1 MSATQVKKL
10 PRAKTPEEVG
20 VSSEAVMD
28 MLKGIEACGAEEHGF
43 IIIRHGKVA
52 AESFKNPYSADA
64 PHIMYS
70 VSKAVTATAIGFAVD
85 EGLLSLEDKVM
96 DIFPEYRPKKRDEK
110 LESLKVRHLIT
121 MMAGKVASPLANK
134 TKDKWLNHFFDG
146 KWDFA
151 PGEKFRYVNENIFLL
166 CAILVRVTG
175 ISVVEFL
182 TPRLWGPLG
191 IETPFW
197 ETNHKGIEAGGWGL
211 FISAESMA
219 KIALCYLQKGKFEG
233 KQVIP
238 EHWAKNAVLNQK
250 PTNKG
255 ESPNEENG
263 YGFGIW
269 RSGPDNMSYRFD
281 GMFSQKG
288 FIFENYD
295 AVIVTVSGE
304 MSDGKTHGYVENNFP
319 RGFIENDAAAAPN
332 KELTIALS
340 SRACKT
346 LPQKPRSQKET
357 ELEGK
362 TIKFRRKILLNIAG
376 FPMSVLP
383 LAATYMTRDRAGNI
397 NNVIFNFQ
405 ENECRLTWSEGDEK
419 NTVLC
424 GMDGEF
430 RKSAIRLATT
440 DYTAFCCASWLDGNT
455 LEVWIIPR
463 ECIGKRMLKFNF
475 SGKKVRMIPS
485 TTPDIS
491 IMVDNITNGIKDF
504 VKNKT
509 MENLA
514 KKILK
519 KLENI
524 IEPVHKGKI
533 LK

>member
-1 MSATQVKKL
+1 MPVTKVKKL

-20 VSSEAVMD
+20 VSSAVVMD
-28 MLKGIEACGAEEHGF
+28 MLKEIEACGAEDHGF
-43 IIIRHGKVA
+43 MIIRHGKVA
-52 AESFKNPYSADA
+52 AESFKSPYSADE

-70 VSKAVTATAIGFAVD
+70 VSKAVTATAVGFAVS
-85 EGLLSLEDKVM
+85 ESLLSLDDKVL
-96 DIFPEYRPKKRDEK
+96 DFFPEYRPKKRDEK

-146 KWDFA
+146 TWDFA
-151 PGEKFRYVNENIFLL
+151 PGEQFRYVNENIFLL

-175 ISVVEFL
+175 KSVVEFL
-182 TPRLWGPLG
+182 TPRFWEPLG

-197 ETNHKGIEAGGWGL
+197 ETDHKGIEAGGWGL
-211 FISAESMA
+211 FISAESLA
-219 KIALCYLQKGKFEG
+219 KITLCYLQKGLFEG

-238 EHWAKNAVLNQK
+238 EQWAKNAVLNQK

-263 YGFGIW
+263 YGYGIW
-269 RSGPDNMSYRFD
+269 RLGPDNKSYRLD

-304 MSDGKTHGYVENNFP
+304 MSEGKTHGYIFNNFP
-319 RGFIENDAAAAPN
+319 RGFIDSDPDAAPN
-332 KELTIALS
+332 EELAKALA
-340 SRACKT
+340 RACKPLT
-346 LPQKPRSQKET
+346 EKPHSKIEA

-362 TIKFRRKILLNIAG
+362 RIKLRRNILLNIAG

-397 NNVIFNFQ
+397 NNITFNFS
-405 ENECRLTWSEGDEK
+405 ENECSMTWSEGDET

-430 RKSAIRLATT
+430 RKSEMRLATT
-440 DYTAFCCASWLDGNT
+440 DYTAFCCASWLDERT
-455 LEVWIIPR
+455 LEVWIIPIGS
-463 ECIGKRMLKFNF
+463 IGKRMLRFKFN
-475 SGKKVRMIPS
+475 GNKVQMKPS

-491 IMVDNITNGIKDF
+491 IMVDNVTNSIKDF

-509 MENLA
+509 LEKLTKKAM
-514 KKILK
+514 KKIEK
-519 KLENI
+519 I
-524 IEPVHKGKI
+524 IEPIHKGRIMK
-533 LK
+533 